1 MSQGLMVRVAAC
13 VGNTVVTNCSNCC
26 VAPFLFLTT
35 GYLYNGFEM
44 DPNDITQNYNTLVK
58 DAREYEQ
65 RRQIY
70 LRVEADNLHKDT
82 NVQWE
87 RDLRDFID
95 REKNILTVGG
105 VVVAVMIV
113 ATVMLLPRMKLN
125 K

>member
-1 MSQGLMVRVAAC
+1 
-13 VGNTVVTNCSNCC
+13 
-26 VAPFLFLTT
+26 
-35 GYLYNGFEM
+35 M
-44 DPNDITQNYNTLVK
+44 DPNDITQNYNTLVRE
-58 DAREYEQ
+58 AREYEQ

-70 LRVEADNLHKDT
+70 LRVEADNLQKDT
-82 NVQWE
+82 NIQWE

>member
-1 MSQGLMVRVAAC
+1 
-13 VGNTVVTNCSNCC
+13 
-26 VAPFLFLTT
+26 
-35 GYLYNGFEM
+35 M
-44 DPNDITQNYNTLVK
+44 DPNDITQNYNTLVRE
-58 DAREYEQ
+58 AREYEQ
-65 RRQIY
+65 KRQLY
-70 LRVEADNLHKDT
+70 LRVKADNLQKDT
-82 NVQWE
+82 NIQWE